1 MDAGQ
6 ERRDSWMVSYIDILT
21 LILTL
26 FVLLLVLQPKH
37 ESAAS
42 RQIPEPD
49 GFSSL
54 ASVEPRLVELMRDEE
69 IEAGGSIDLTGTVFQ
84 GLERAP
90 SAEFGVETVAVAVEP
105 ANYIENIRTLRSAAM
120 GALMQPQPSPES
132 GIGKMNL
139 DTPTW
144 ATAALG
150 KTFDIP
156 NIHLPANH
164 SEHPRSIGLEK
175 LLAKLT
181 KYNLGGQLKVSQVS
195 EDVRLEMSDQILFAE
210 GSAQLKREGQ
220 RLLNE
225 LAQVLL
231 EHRGVISV
239 EGHTDNRP
247 ISSIQFPSNWELSSG
262 RATTVTR
269 HLIDC
274 GLDPIK
280 LRAVGYADTRPL
292 DSNATTQGRMR
303 NRRVSLVLTP
313 HRSNY

>member
-6 ERRDSWMVSYIDILT
+6 ERRDSWMLSYIDILT

-26 FVLLLVLQPKH
+26 FVLLLVLQPKY
-37 ESAAS
+37 ESSAS
-42 RQIPEPD
+42 GQIPELE
-49 GFSSL
+49 GLSSL
-54 ASVEPRLVELMRDEE
+54 ASVEPRLIELIRDEE
-69 IEAGGSIDLTGTVFQ
+69 IEAGGSVDLTGKVYQ

-90 SAEFGVETVAVAVEP
+90 SVEFGVEAVVVAVEP
-105 ANYIENIRTLRSAAM
+105 ADYIENIRTLPSAAI
-120 GALMQPQPSPES
+120 GAFMQPQLSPES
-132 GIGKMNL
+132 GVGKMHL
-139 DTPTW
+139 DTT
-144 ATAALG
+144 
-150 KTFDIP
+150 
-156 NIHLPANH
+156 NIRLPANH
-164 SEHPRSIGLEK
+164 TEHPRSIGLET
-175 LLAKLT
+175 LLAKLS
-181 KYNLGGQLKVSQVS
+181 KHNLVGRLKVSQVS
-195 EDVRLEMSDQILFAE
+195 EDVHLEVSDKILFAE

-231 EHRGVISV
+231 QHRGVISV

-269 HLIDC
+269 HLIDR

-292 DSNATTQGRMR
+292 DSNATRKGRMR
-303 NRRVSLVLTP
+303 NRRVSLILTP
-313 HRSNY
+313 HRSK